1 MGPVPPAGLGSAPR
15 RGDTDA
21 RRPLVLI
28 SGKDVLLGVGGQ
40 ESYVRAHALAA
51 ARAGFAP
58 HVFFLGA
65 RSAVRATEFGTVH
78 TVGAAFGCRPPVA
91 FHRRRL
97 ARAVATLLAEH
108 RGPHV
113 IHSFAIW
120 SGAGVTASRLLARR
134 GITAVPVASAFSTR
148 KYEVA
153 AMQGTLVGPHHRLA
167 HRLRYRAW
175 LAWVRLVDDAIEGRS
190 YARSRVVLVNYESV
204 RRLLTEAYGPGLE
217 IRKVPYAAESAF
229 EGGGAGGATGL
240 RGAAGLGGA
249 AGAGGARGA
258 GGGHA
263 ISGGPTRAP
272 LVVAISRHDPR
283 KGLDLLLFALAEL
296 AAAGIAF
303 RACLVGPGRLLA
315 THRRLA
321 ADLGLADHV
330 EIPGRVA
337 DVWPYLSAA
346 DVFVLP
352 SVAEASGSVSVLEA
366 LQSGTPVIASNCD
379 GIPEDLVD
387 GVDALLFPSGDSRA
401 LARALAAVLTDP
413 SRRAELAAGA
423 RRAYEQKFSA
433 SGFVAELARTYAEL
447 GVVP

>member
-1 MGPVPPAGLGSAPR
+1 MGPVPPAGPGSAPH
-15 RGDTDA
+15 RGDADA

-58 HVFFLGA
+58 HVFYLGA
-65 RSAVRATEFGTVH
+65 RSAVHITEFGAVH
-78 TVGAAFGCRPPVA
+78 AVGGPFGCRPPVA

-97 ARAVATLLAEH
+97 ARAVATFLAEH

-167 HRLRYRAW
+167 HRLHYRGW
-175 LAWVRLVDDAIEGRS
+175 LAWVRLVDDAIEGRG
-190 YARSRVVLVNYESV
+190 YADSRVVLVNYESV

-217 IRKVPYAAESAF
+217 IRKVPYAPVSAF
-229 EGGGAGGATGL
+229 GGGGA

-249 AGAGGARGA
+249 

-263 ISGGPTRAP
+263 ISRGPPRPP
-272 LVVAISRHDPR
+272 LVVAVSRHDPR

-303 RACLVGPGRLLA
+303 RACLLGPGRLLS

-337 DVWPYLSAA
+337 DVWPYLGAA

-366 LQSGTPVIASNCD
+366 LQSGTPVIASDCD

-387 GVDALLFPSGDSRA
+387 GVDALLFPSGESRA
-401 LARALAAVLTDP
+401 LACGLATVLTD
-413 SRRAELAAGA
+413 SLRRAELAAAA
-423 RRAYEQKFSA
+423 RRAYEHRFSA
-433 SGFVAELARTYAEL
+433 SGFAAELARTYAEL